1 MTAGLYTPAFHSVW
15 SIVCAYAL
23 GGLPY
28 HSSPMN
34 HNSWI
39 CRHNRPISA
48 HSEGVRSLLCFRLRS
63 RQVNAGQRR
72 NAVRFSLSHFS
83 PQAHNPESDWAGDC
97 DQVILEKCGLVKAIR
112 SSVHERRCTM
122 QAHDKP
128 HDELLLMN
136 RKSNWNRTELLTDR
150 FLRGLTQRIGRLFS
164 ANRK

>member
-1 MTAGLYTPAFHSVW
+1 
-15 SIVCAYAL
+15 
-23 GGLPY
+23 
-28 HSSPMN
+28 
-34 HNSWI
+34 
-39 CRHNRPISA
+39 
-48 HSEGVRSLLCFRLRS
+48 LLCFRLRS

-122 QAHDKP
+122 QEHDKP

-164 ANRK
+164 ATRTVARNASAVSDAPHSQRAVGSGGCAGRVRYSCLKEAARGEAFMQIQGC

>member
-1 MTAGLYTPAFHSVW
+1 MVGYPEVIQIGICGSVMI
-15 SIVCAYAL
+15 S
-23 GGLPY
+23 
-28 HSSPMN
+28 
-34 HNSWI
+34 
-39 CRHNRPISA
+39 RHNRPISA

-164 ANRK
+164 ATRKLVISPIEGQ